1 MLIGKNDASVP
12 PHMQVELEDS
22 KGNKYYMDQAERFNA
37 FNFNNFE
44 GWRCNAGYSGLII
57 REPDGS
63 VKRSY
68 SLPRCATR
76 QHRNRVRTV

>member
-1 MLIGKNDASVP
+1 
-12 PHMQVELEDS
+12 
-22 KGNKYYMDQAERFNA
+22 MDQAERFNA

-44 GWRCNAGYSGLII
+44 GWSCNAGYSGLII

-68 SLPRCATR
+68 SPVTTYPLVTSKQGLNSLMTPMPCITDSCVSKR
-76 QHRNRVRTV
+76 